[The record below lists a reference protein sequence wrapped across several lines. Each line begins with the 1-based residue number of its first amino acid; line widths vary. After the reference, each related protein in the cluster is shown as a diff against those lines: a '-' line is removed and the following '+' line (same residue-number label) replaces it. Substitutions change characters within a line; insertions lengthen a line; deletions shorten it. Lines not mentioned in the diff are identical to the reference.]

1 MVDAHLGTI
10 GVWLAFLASVA
21 GVVVIVTGFVT
32 RRNADGPSPAA
43 TTAGRVAGDGRL
55 LAPVMLVGALL
66 AAGAMEHALVTHDFT
81 LVFVAENNSTV
92 TPLLYS
98 ITGMWSALAGSIL
111 LWGLILAVVSTVF
124 VWRYRRQVADPV
136 IRWASLV
143 LYVVSAFFF
152 GLMVGPANPFVT
164 APGATQGLGP
174 NSLLQDN
181 PLVAIHPPLLYVGFV
196 VFTVP
201 FAFAI
206 GMLATGRVGDRWQ
219 IECRRWTLVAFTFLS
234 VGIVLGA
241 WWSYQVLGWGGFW
254 GWDPVENA
262 ALLPWLCG
270 TAYLH
275 SVLVQERRGLMRVWN
290 LSLSI
295 ATFALTILGTFLTRS
310 GVITSVHAFSES
322 SLGPLLI
329 GFFFAVV
336 IVGFGLIAWRGDRL
350 RSPGGIDAPLGREG
364 AFLLNNVLFVGFA
377 FVVLLGTLYPL
388 LYEALTQQQVT
399 VGAPFFNTIAVP
411 VGLTLLFLMAV
422 APVLSWRK
430 MSGAVLWQRLVIP
443 VWIGVGT
450 VVLCVAFGLRGSAT
464 LIGFGLGAMA
474 AATAATR
481 VGALGARRPHAPR
494 RLVAR
499 PGGARQR
506 RHDRPPRRRAA
517 RRRGHRRHV
526 VPSSGRAGPAPRGGG
541 RLRRAQLP
549 VRRPAHCDVAF
560 THLAG
565 SPGQGGRRHVH
576 PGDDQLRQRAVGG
589 RHAGHRLGA
598 LRRRLPHL
606 RRRGRA
612 RRLVG
617 QPGDQQPAAGVRG
630 DRRRDRAARGLAVGR
645 RSADRARG
653 PARPGAGDPPA
664 PHRPGICPLGSGD
677 GHGTATSSPS
687 GTRPPSRWGRSWPAA
702 SARHDRPTPPPPDPL
717 GGGCGPPG
725 PRRRRRRPRHPDAP
739 GGHRRRQPAARPHR
753 APGSP
758 APISTTGLPVSL
770 ASLRGHYV
778 VVNFFASWCVPC
790 QEEAPDLARFHY
802 EQTHTADG
810 ADMVSVV
817 FHDTTATARA
827 FLRANGDLWPAVSDP
842 GGTIAE
848 HYGVTAPPTTFVIS
862 PSGRVT
868 AVLEGPATQKNL
880 DSFLRR
886 PGRSRP
892 RTSGG

>member
-10 GVWLAFLASVA
+10 GVWLAFVACLAGIAVLGA
-21 GVVVIVTGFVT
+21 GLLPHRHSLSSSDPAVG
-32 RRNADGPSPAA
+32 RRL
-43 TTAGRVAGDGRL
+43 AGDGRM
-55 LAPVMLVGALL
+55 LAPVVLVGALL
-66 AAGAMEHALVTHDFT
+66 ATGAMEHALVTHDFT

-111 LWGLILAVVSTVF
+111 LWGLILAVVTTVF
-124 VWRYRRQVADPV
+124 VWRYRRLADDPV
-136 IRWASLV
+136 IRWATLV
-143 LYVVSAFFF
+143 LYAVSAFFF
-152 GLMVGPANPFVT
+152 GLMAGPADPFTT

-310 GVITSVHAFSES
+310 GVINSVHAFSES

-388 LYEALTQQQVT
+388 LYEAVTQRQVT
-399 VGAPFFNTIAVP
+399 VGAPFFNTVAIP

-430 MSGAVLWQRLVIP
+430 MQGAVLWQRLAIP
-443 VWIGVGT
+443 AWIGVGT
-450 VVLCVAFGLRGSAT
+450 VVVCVAAGLRGFAT

-474 AATAATR
+474 AATAARALVLSVRAARTR
-481 VGALGARRPHAPR
+481 RVGWWRGLVGRANGGMIVHLGVVVLAVGVIAATSYRHQTELALHRGSVVTYDGHRFTFEGLRTVTSPSRTSQEALVRVDGGLFTPATTSFGSALSVVGTPAIDSSFFDDVYLTFDAVGGLGSTSGNQAINNLPQGSVAIGVVVEPLVAWLWAGGLLIGVGGLLALVPGSRRRATDPVSAPSELVSGAPPPPRDRQRGSDEPEPVGAL
-494 RLVAR
+494 V
-499 PGGARQR
+499 
-506 RHDRPPRRRAA
+506 
-517 RRRGHRRHV
+517 
-526 VPSSGRAGPAPRGGG
+526 
-541 RLRRAQLP
+541 
-549 VRRPAHCDVAF
+549 
-560 THLAG
+560 
-565 SPGQGGRRHVH
+565 
-576 PGDDQLRQRAVGG
+576 
-589 RHAGHRLGA
+589 
-598 LRRRLPHL
+598 
-606 RRRGRA
+606 A
-612 RRLVG
+612 RRL
-617 QPGDQQPAAGVRG
+617 DPA
-630 DRRRDRAARGLAVGR
+630 
-645 RSADRARG
+645 
-653 PARPGAGDPPA
+653 
-664 PHRPGICPLGSGD
+664 
-677 GHGTATSSPS
+677 
-687 GTRPPSRWGRSWPAA
+687 
-702 SARHDRPTPPPPDPL
+702 
-717 GGGCGPPG
+717 
-725 PRRRRRRPRHPDAP
+725 
-739 GGHRRRQPAARPHR
+739 
-753 APGSP
+753 
-758 APISTTGLPVSL
+758 
-770 ASLRGHYV
+770 
-778 VVNFFASWCVPC
+778 
-790 QEEAPDLARFHY
+790 
-802 EQTHTADG
+802 
-810 ADMVSVV
+810 
-817 FHDTTATARA
+817 
-827 FLRANGDLWPAVSDP
+827 
-842 GGTIAE
+842 
-848 HYGVTAPPTTFVIS
+848 
-862 PSGRVT
+862 
-868 AVLEGPATQKNL
+868 
-880 DSFLRR
+880 
-886 PGRSRP
+886 
-892 RTSGG
+892 

>member
-1 MVDAHLGTI
+1 MLDAHLGTI
-10 GVWLAFLASVA
+10 GVWLAFVASLVGIVVSVLGLRARRPVA
-21 GVVVIVTGFVT
+21 
-32 RRNADGPSPAA
+32 AAPSAP
-43 TTAGRVAGDGRL
+43 RPIGDGRL
-55 LAPVMLVGALL
+55 LAPVMLVGGLF
-66 AAGAMEHALVTHDFT
+66 AAATMEHALVTHDFT
-81 LVFVAENNSTV
+81 LVFVAQNNSTV

-98 ITGMWSALAGSIL
+98 VTGMWSALAGSIL
-111 LWGLILAVVSTVF
+111 LWGLILSIVSTIF
-124 VWRYRRQVADPV
+124 VWRYRRQADDAV
-136 IRWASLV
+136 IRYATLV

-164 APGATQGLGP
+164 ASGVTQGLGP

-181 PLVAIHPPLLYVGFV
+181 PLVAIHPPLLYIGFV

-388 LYEALTQQQVT
+388 LYEAVTQQQVT
-399 VGAPFFNTIAVP
+399 VGAPFFNTVAIP

-430 MSGAVLWQRLVIP
+430 MNGGMLWQRLAVP

-450 VVLCVAFGLRGSAT
+450 VVLCVAFGLRGFAT

-474 AATAATR
+474 AATAARALVLSVRAARTR
-481 VGALGARRPHAPR
+481 GVGWWRGLVGRANGGMVVHLGVVLLAVGVIAATSYRHQAELPLHKGTAVTYDGHRFEFEGLRTVTSSSRTSQEAVVEVDGGVFTPATTSFGSALSVVGTPAIDSGLFDDVYLTFDAVGGLGSASGNQAIDNLPRGSVAIGVVIEPLVAWLWAGGLLIGVGGVLALVPGSRRRATDPTSALVTGAVPEQAPARDESPQPVGAL
-494 RLVAR
+494 VAR
-499 PGGARQR
+499 GA
-506 RHDRPPRRRAA
+506 
-517 RRRGHRRHV
+517 
-526 VPSSGRAGPAPRGGG
+526 AGPA
-541 RLRRAQLP
+541 
-549 VRRPAHCDVAF
+549 
-560 THLAG
+560 
-565 SPGQGGRRHVH
+565 
-576 PGDDQLRQRAVGG
+576 
-589 RHAGHRLGA
+589 
-598 LRRRLPHL
+598 
-606 RRRGRA
+606 
-612 RRLVG
+612 
-617 QPGDQQPAAGVRG
+617 
-630 DRRRDRAARGLAVGR
+630 
-645 RSADRARG
+645 
-653 PARPGAGDPPA
+653 
-664 PHRPGICPLGSGD
+664 
-677 GHGTATSSPS
+677 
-687 GTRPPSRWGRSWPAA
+687 
-702 SARHDRPTPPPPDPL
+702 
-717 GGGCGPPG
+717 
-725 PRRRRRRPRHPDAP
+725 
-739 GGHRRRQPAARPHR
+739 
-753 APGSP
+753 
-758 APISTTGLPVSL
+758 
-770 ASLRGHYV
+770 
-778 VVNFFASWCVPC
+778 
-790 QEEAPDLARFHY
+790 
-802 EQTHTADG
+802 
-810 ADMVSVV
+810 
-817 FHDTTATARA
+817 
-827 FLRANGDLWPAVSDP
+827 
-842 GGTIAE
+842 
-848 HYGVTAPPTTFVIS
+848 
-862 PSGRVT
+862 
-868 AVLEGPATQKNL
+868 
-880 DSFLRR
+880 
-886 PGRSRP
+886 
-892 RTSGG
+892 

>member
-1 MVDAHLGTI
+1 MLDANLGTI
-10 GVWLAFLASVA
+10 GVWLAFVAGIAGIAVSVA
-21 GVVVIVTGFVT
+21 GLVA
-32 RRNADGPSPAA
+32 RRRLVDASGEPARLESPA
-43 TTAGRVAGDGRL
+43 RPDRPERPVSDGRL

-66 AAGAMEHALVTHDFT
+66 AAGAMEHALVTHDFA
-81 LVFVAENNSTV
+81 LVFVAQNNSTV

-111 LWGLILAVVSTVF
+111 LWGLILAVVSSLF
-124 VWRYRRQVADPV
+124 VWRYRRQADDPV
-136 IRWASLV
+136 IRYATLV

-322 SLGPLLI
+322 DLGPLLI

-388 LYEALTQQQVT
+388 LYEAVTQQQVT
-399 VGAPFFNTIAVP
+399 VGAPFFNTVAIP
-411 VGLTLLFLMAV
+411 VGLMLLFLMAV

-430 MSGAVLWQRLVIP
+430 ISGQVLWQRLAIP

-450 VVLCVAFGLRGSAT
+450 VVLCVAFGLRGFAT

-474 AATAATR
+474 AATAARALVLSVRAARTR
-481 VGALGARRPHAPR
+481 HVGWWRGLVGRANGGMIVHLGVVLLAVGVIAATSYRHQAELALHKGSVVTYDGHRFEFEGLRTVSSPSRTSQEAVVKVDGSVFTPATTSFGSALSVVGTPAIDSSVFDDVYLTFDAVGGLGSASGNQAINNLPKGSVAIGVVIEPLVVWIWTGGLLIGVGGLLALVPGSRRRPTEPASAVSELVTGATPPEPRERDAAPEPVGAL
-494 RLVAR
+494 VAR
-499 PGGARQR
+499 GA
-506 RHDRPPRRRAA
+506 
-517 RRRGHRRHV
+517 
-526 VPSSGRAGPAPRGGG
+526 AGP
-541 RLRRAQLP
+541 L
-549 VRRPAHCDVAF
+549 
-560 THLAG
+560 
-565 SPGQGGRRHVH
+565 
-576 PGDDQLRQRAVGG
+576 
-589 RHAGHRLGA
+589 
-598 LRRRLPHL
+598 
-606 RRRGRA
+606 
-612 RRLVG
+612 
-617 QPGDQQPAAGVRG
+617 
-630 DRRRDRAARGLAVGR
+630 
-645 RSADRARG
+645 
-653 PARPGAGDPPA
+653 
-664 PHRPGICPLGSGD
+664 
-677 GHGTATSSPS
+677 
-687 GTRPPSRWGRSWPAA
+687 
-702 SARHDRPTPPPPDPL
+702 
-717 GGGCGPPG
+717 
-725 PRRRRRRPRHPDAP
+725 
-739 GGHRRRQPAARPHR
+739 
-753 APGSP
+753 
-758 APISTTGLPVSL
+758 
-770 ASLRGHYV
+770 
-778 VVNFFASWCVPC
+778 
-790 QEEAPDLARFHY
+790 
-802 EQTHTADG
+802 
-810 ADMVSVV
+810 
-817 FHDTTATARA
+817 
-827 FLRANGDLWPAVSDP
+827 
-842 GGTIAE
+842 
-848 HYGVTAPPTTFVIS
+848 
-862 PSGRVT
+862 
-868 AVLEGPATQKNL
+868 
-880 DSFLRR
+880 
-886 PGRSRP
+886 
-892 RTSGG
+892 